1 MFLHPESLQG
11 ADLQWPD
18 HPKAAAFFA
27 VMTDDILVTQCLLL
41 VITFHDNFFFFFDY
55 VVACGI
61 LVSTPEI
68 EPVTPE
74 VEMQSLNHWII
85 GEVCMTNLVHCAG
98 KALIPKS
105 GKDSVDRPFDVLR
118 IFVWSLVA
126 QMVKNLPAM
135 QETQVQSLCQEDP
148 LEKGM
153 ATHSNILAWRIP
165 WTEEPSRLQSMAL
178 QRVGQDQATNT
189 FTFSLYVFFGLD
201 PVDRLKF
208 SGLLVLLVYY
218 DPVDVFPCCF

>member
-1 MFLHPESLQG
+1 MG
-11 ADLQWPD
+11 W
-18 HPKAAAFFA
+18 
-27 VMTDDILVTQCLLL
+27 
-41 VITFHDNFFFFFDY
+41 
-55 VVACGI
+55 
-61 LVSTPEI
+61 
-68 EPVTPE
+68 
-74 VEMQSLNHWII
+74 
-85 GEVCMTNLVHCAG
+85 
-98 KALIPKS
+98 
-105 GKDSVDRPFDVLR
+105 
-118 IFVWSLVA
+118 
-126 QMVKNLPAM
+126 
-135 QETQVQSLCQEDP
+135 EDP